1 MYLAQSFAIEMEQFK
16 NQMLKAYESKLTLH
30 PDLPPLNIFVAQMNT
45 QQRNSFYYWLA
56 RAKNEF
62 IYIQLTNR
70 QGQTYHTRYLQGN
83 EQLDDF
89 YISKIESSSRQLK
102 ISERLEIQAWI
113 MERQQ
118 FTGVMPKN
126 LEHAIHVETQQI
138 KLQRVWGKWILLW
151 GIASVLAGLILWR
164 LGLGVFTA
172 GLLLS
177 MIKYQHLQKFKK
189 EVKKEDWSKSILSQ
203 LSVHIQNSKQQ
214 QFKEY
219 YQLADATVSQ
229 YDDHNLIQHAAQ
241 HNFTELVA
249 RIESVS
255 LQHRSQPLPLKQQVD
270 NVTQFHS

>member
-102 ISERLEIQAWI
+102 ISERLEIQA
-113 MERQQ
+113 
-118 FTGVMPKN
+118 
-126 LEHAIHVETQQI
+126 
-138 KLQRVWGKWILLW
+138 
-151 GIASVLAGLILWR
+151 
-164 LGLGVFTA
+164 
-172 GLLLS
+172 
-177 MIKYQHLQKFKK
+177 
-189 EVKKEDWSKSILSQ
+189 
-203 LSVHIQNSKQQ
+203 
-214 QFKEY
+214 
-219 YQLADATVSQ
+219 
-229 YDDHNLIQHAAQ
+229 
-241 HNFTELVA
+241 
-249 RIESVS
+249 
-255 LQHRSQPLPLKQQVD
+255 
-270 NVTQFHS
+270 